1 MYLEYGNNK
10 KKKKIYNSKLV
21 LNRNIQNI
29 HSETSIG
36 KNDEDREW

>member
-1 MYLEYGNNK
+1 MK
-10 KKKKIYNSKLV
+10 KKKKKQNYNSKLV
-21 LNRNIQNI
+21 LNRNIQNV